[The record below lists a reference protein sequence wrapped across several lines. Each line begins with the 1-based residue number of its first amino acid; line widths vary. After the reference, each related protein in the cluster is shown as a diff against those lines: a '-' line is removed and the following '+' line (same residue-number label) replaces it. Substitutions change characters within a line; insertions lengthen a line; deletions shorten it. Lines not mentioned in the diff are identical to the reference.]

1 MPVTL
6 QAAVAHHQAGRFRE
20 AAAVYR
26 AILDANPMDADA
38 LHLLGVV
45 QLQTGDYENAADSIE
60 QAVQLNPGNGEYV
73 FNLGMAQAAL
83 KRFPDACQSFER
95 VLEIDPN
102 DAAAH
107 ANLGN
112 VLLEQDKLD
121 EAIAN
126 YRRALEI
133 DPKSR
138 EAHNNLGNA
147 WRRQG
152 RLDDAVASYRNALA
166 ADPGFTEAR
175 ENLDQALAA
184 HGVIE
189 QERDHYHRA
198 LGLAPS
204 DEEGAEGDG
213 VGGDTEIT
221 LPAGAET
228 GLFLSVWDNLVLD
241 VDLIRAIGEAHQAFR
256 PIDPVTMFWYDCG
269 GSQPRTPA
277 NPMERL
283 AEIIIATVK
292 PAKLAG
298 VEYWTHTMEAGTGLA
313 VHVDR
318 DEKLFTVAN
327 RLAHPHIGTVYY
339 PKPMSYTGGELVVNF
354 DNVIKP
360 RFNQLVAFNGSLPH
374 MVRPVESG
382 VRYSIALNLWGVT
395 PSTYLE

>member
-1 MPVTL
+1 MPESF
-6 QAAVAHHQAGRFRE
+6 QAAVEHHQAGRFRE
-20 AAAVYR
+20 AAEVYR

-45 QLQTGDYENAADSIE
+45 QLQTGDFENAADSIE
-60 QAVQLNPGNGEYV
+60 QAMQLNPGNGEYV

-83 KRFPDACQSFER
+83 KKFPEACQSFER

-107 ANLGN
+107 TNLGN

-121 EAIAN
+121 EAIAS
-126 YRRALEI
+126 YRGALRI

-147 WRRQG
+147 LRRQG
-152 RLDDAVASYRNALA
+152 KLDDAVASYRDALV

-198 LGLAPS
+198 LGLDDAAG
-204 DEEGAEGDG
+204 GA
-213 VGGDTEIT
+213 GGGEDSEIK

-228 GLFLSVWDNLVLD
+228 GLLLSVWDTLVLD
-241 VDLIRAIGEAHQAFR
+241 EDLIRAIGEAHQAFR
-256 PIDPVTMFWYDCG
+256 PPDPVTMFWYDCG
-269 GSQPRTPA
+269 GSHPRTPG
-277 NPMERL
+277 NPLERL
-283 AEIIIATVK
+283 AEIVIATVK
-292 PAKLAG
+292 PANLAG
-298 VEYWTHTMEAGTGLA
+298 VEYWTHTLDAGNGLA

-327 RLAHPHIGTVYY
+327 RVAHPDIGTVYY

-354 DNVIKP
+354 DNVVKP

-374 MVRPVESG
+374 MVRQVESG
-382 VRYSIALNLWGVT
+382 VRYSIALNLWATT
-395 PSTYLE
+395 PSTYIK